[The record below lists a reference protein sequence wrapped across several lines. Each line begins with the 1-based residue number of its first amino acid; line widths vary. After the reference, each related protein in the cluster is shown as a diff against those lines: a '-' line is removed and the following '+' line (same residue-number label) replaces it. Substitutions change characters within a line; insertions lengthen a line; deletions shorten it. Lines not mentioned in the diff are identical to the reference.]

1 MPRCQRPEVIVS
13 RGQYILRRL
22 VQLIPVMIGIT
33 IIVFL
38 MLRLIPGDPAAAV
51 LGDKA
56 TDAQVERMR
65 EKMGLNE
72 PIYVQYAYYVRDL
85 AQFDLGTSTKFA
97 VPVNELIWRRLR
109 VSLAV
114 VLFTSILTTLISL
127 PLGILAALK
136 KDSILDNIVRSA
148 LMVTLVMPT
157 FYTGIIL
164 IIIFAVKAN
173 LFPVSGYGETFT
185 DHIKH
190 LFLPSLTL
198 SLAIAPILIRSLR
211 NSILAA
217 LQTDYVKTAR
227 SKGLAEQTVITRH
240 VLRNALIPTVTLFG
254 ISIGALMGGTV
265 VTERVFSLP
274 GAGALLIDSI
284 GARDYATVQSATLI
298 FAILVVFVN
307 LLTDIVYS
315 FIDPRV
321 RFG

>member
-1 MPRCQRPEVIVS
+1 
-13 RGQYILRRL
+13 L

-56 TDAQVERMR
+56 TDAQVELMR
-65 EKMGLNE
+65 EKMGLNK

-85 AQFDLGTSTKFA
+85 AKFDLGVSTKYA
-97 VPVNELIWRRLR
+97 VPVNDLIWRRLR
-109 VSLAV
+109 VSLSV
-114 VLFTSILTTLISL
+114 VLFTSLLTTLIAL

-164 IIIFAVKAN
+164 IIVLSVKVD
-173 LFPVSGYGETFT
+173 LFPVSGYGETFPE
-185 DHIKH
+185 HVKH

-198 SLAIAPILIRSLR
+198 ALGISPILIRSLR
-211 NSILAA
+211 NSILEA
-217 LQTDYVKTAR
+217 LRTDYVKTAR

-298 FAILVVFVN
+298 FAVLVVFVN
-307 LLTDIVYS
+307 LLTDIIYS